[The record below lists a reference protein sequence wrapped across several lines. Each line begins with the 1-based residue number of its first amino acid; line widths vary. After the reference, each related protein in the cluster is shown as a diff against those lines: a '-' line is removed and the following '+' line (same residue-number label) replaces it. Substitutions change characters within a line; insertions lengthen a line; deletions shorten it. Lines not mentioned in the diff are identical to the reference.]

1 MRVTPISTACSEA
14 QKVETALLAGSLSGI
29 HDIILILSSGLLP
42 DALIWRTGF
51 WGQREEGLRDLFGL
65 LGPRSGLYL
74 EDSMWVEGCSVLA
87 QWWSGALRD
96 LSSLDQGL
104 NPCPLQWKCGVLTME
119 QPGKFL
125 GVYLPLA
132 TMRPCEVLHSGHP
145 VTQPSQAPTK
155 SLTTS
160 GSWITQF

>member
-1 MRVTPISTACSEA
+1 MPVTPIGTACSEA

-74 EDSMWVEGCSVLA
+74 EDSM
-87 QWWSGALRD
+87 
-96 LSSLDQGL
+96 
-104 NPCPLQWKCGVLTME
+104 
-119 QPGKFL
+119 
-125 GVYLPLA
+125 
-132 TMRPCEVLHSGHP
+132 
-145 VTQPSQAPTK
+145 
-155 SLTTS
+155 
-160 GSWITQF
+160 